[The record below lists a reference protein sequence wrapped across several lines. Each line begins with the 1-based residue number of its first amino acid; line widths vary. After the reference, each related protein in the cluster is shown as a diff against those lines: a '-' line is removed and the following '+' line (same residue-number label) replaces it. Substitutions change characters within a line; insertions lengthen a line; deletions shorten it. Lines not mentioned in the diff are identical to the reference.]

1 MALTF
6 VTDQIKDNAVTAA
19 KIAASTITSSQ
30 MAMNGSFA
38 FTGAL
43 TSSATPSSGN
53 DVANKTYVDGIAQGL
68 HWKESC
74 DIATTANITLSGT
87 QTIDGV
93 AIVADD
99 RVLVKDQ
106 STGSQNGIYV
116 CAAGAWSRATDL
128 DAAAEFPGAAVFVRE
143 GSANADSGWVCT
155 NDAVTVGTTAV
166 VFAQFTGAGQITA
179 GDGLAKSGNTL
190 SVSVDDSS
198 IEINSD
204 ALRVKASGI
213 TNAMLGGSIANGKL
227 ANSAVTVTAGDGLSG
242 GGSVALGASV
252 SLAVGVD
259 DSSIE
264 TNSDVLRIKASGVTN
279 AMLAGSIADSKLA
292 QITTSDKVAGSAVE
306 LAATTAIEDSSG
318 LRLKSATAGAGLA
331 ISSQVLSVGV
341 DDSSIEIN
349 SDALRVKASGITNAM
364 LGGSI
369 ADSKLS
375 TISTAGKVALSALD
389 IDGGTDIGAAITAS
403 DLIIVDDGAGG
414 TNRKCAVSR
423 LGTFMA
429 GNGLAVSSGVLAVG
443 VDDST
448 IEINSDAIRLK
459 DAGTTFAKLSF
470 QPRKEEA
477 TGDGSTTAFNLTS
490 RVVSADWY
498 DGVILARNGQM
509 CRQVPSN
516 PSGISQYT
524 VTDNGSTTTLTFGTA
539 PLSGDVLMI
548 QYFA

>member
-30 MAMNGSFA
+30 MAMGGSFA

-43 TSSATPSSGN
+43 TSSATPSSGT

-93 AIVADD
+93 AVVADD

-116 CAAGAWSRATDL
+116 CAAGAWSRASDL

-179 GDGLAKSGNTL
+179 GDGLSKSGNTL

-213 TNAMLGGSIANGKL
+213 TNAMLGGSIANAKL
-227 ANSAVTVTAGDGLSG
+227 TNSAVTVTAGDGLSG

-364 LGGSI
+364 LAGSI
-369 ADSKLS
+369 ADTKLS

-477 TGDGSTTAFNLTS
+477 TGDGSTTAFNLS
-490 RVVSADWY
+490 ARVVSADWY
-498 DGVILARNGQM
+498 DGLILARNGQL
-509 CRQVPSN
+509 CRQVAAS

-524 VTDNGSTTTLTFGTA
+524 VTDNGSATTLTFGTA

>member
-179 GDGLAKSGNTL
+179 GDGLAKSVNTL